1 MASLEIRSLTAGY
14 GSRPVLRDL
23 RAAPLPEGTLTAL
36 LGPNGSGKSTLLK
49 TLAGLNPM
57 LGGDL
62 RLDGADFAGLS
73 PARRAEHAMYMPQ
86 ALPKGVHMTVLE
98 SVLVAARSGRARQG
112 GDALMREAMQ
122 VLAEL
127 GINHLASRYLDE
139 LSGGQKQLA
148 SLAQALVRRPRLLLL
163 DEPLSALDLKLR
175 KRMQLELKHLQA
187 RLGIAFIFVT
197 HDQEEAM
204 TMADRVVVM
213 HAGRIEQVG
222 AGTDIYRQP
231 ATRFVAE
238 FIGDAN
244 FIAYTV
250 ADDGALMLDAQGLR
264 VPLAQRPAAGRG
276 LAVLR
281 PEDLKLCERADAM
294 LTGTVSDV
302 INVGS
307 HSMIHVDIGGQTLVA
322 RHGGLAPGGLH
333 AGGEV
338 ALAFAPDHLHLIGGQ
353 P

>member
-127 GINHLASRYLDE
+127 GIRHLASRYLDE

-163 DEPLSALDLKLR
+163 DEPLSALDLNYQFHVMDVLR
-175 KRMQLELKHLQA
+175 RQTA
-187 RLGIAFIFVT
+187 RHRLITLVVLHDLNIALRHADHALLLHGGALLAEGPPHQVVT
-197 HDQEEAM
+197 PDTLRRAYGVL
-204 TMADRVVVM
+204 ARVERCPQ
-213 HAGRIEQVG
+213 GQPQVHVDG
-222 AGTDIYRQP
+222 LAHHGLAHHGLTNGNLTPVAP
-231 ATRFVAE
+231 ATAQP
-238 FIGDAN
+238 GD
-244 FIAYTV
+244 
-250 ADDGALMLDAQGLR
+250 R
-264 VPLAQRPAAGRG
+264 RPATA
-276 LAVLR
+276 
-281 PEDLKLCERADAM
+281 
-294 LTGTVSDV
+294 
-302 INVGS
+302 
-307 HSMIHVDIGGQTLVA
+307 
-322 RHGGLAPGGLH
+322 
-333 AGGEV
+333 
-338 ALAFAPDHLHLIGGQ
+338 
-353 P
+353 

>member
-1 MASLEIRSLTAGY
+1 MTSLEIRALTADY
-14 GSRPVLRDL
+14 GNRPVLRGL

-127 GINHLASRYLDE
+127 GIGHLASRYLDE

-163 DEPLSALDLKLR
+163 DEPLSALDLNYQFHVMDVLR
-175 KRMQLELKHLQA
+175 RQTVRHRLITLVVLHDLNIALRHADHALLLHGGVLLAEGPPQHVVTPDTLRRAYGVLA
-187 RLGIAFIFVT
+187 RVERCPQG
-197 HDQEEAM
+197 QP
-204 TMADRVVVM
+204 
-213 HAGRIEQVG
+213 QVH
-222 AGTDIYRQP
+222 
-231 ATRFVAE
+231 V
-238 FIGDAN
+238 
-244 FIAYTV
+244 
-250 ADDGALMLDAQGLR
+250 DGLAHHGLAHHGLAHQGL
-264 VPLAQRPAAGRG
+264 AHHG
-276 LAVLR
+276 LA
-281 PEDLKLCERADAM
+281 
-294 LTGTVSDV
+294 
-302 INVGS
+302 
-307 HSMIHVDIGGQTLVA
+307 H
-322 RHGGLAPGGLH
+322 HGLSA
-333 AGGEV
+333 
-338 ALAFAPDHLHLIGGQ
+338 
-353 P
+353 

>member
-57 LGGDL
+57 LGGDV
-62 RLDGADFAGLS
+62 RLDGADFTRLT

-98 SVLVAARSGRARQG
+98 SVRVAARSGRSGRSRQG

-127 GINHLASRYLDE
+127 GIGILASRYLDE

-163 DEPLSALDLKLR
+163 DEPLSALDLNYQFHVMDVLR
-175 KRMQLELKHLQA
+175 RQTVRH
-187 RLGIAFIFVT
+187 RLIT
-197 HDQEEAM
+197 
-204 TMADRVVVM
+204 VVVLHDLNIALR
-213 HAGRIEQVG
+213 HADHALLLHG
-222 AGTDIYRQP
+222 
-231 ATRFVAE
+231 
-238 FIGDAN
+238 
-244 FIAYTV
+244 
-250 ADDGALMLDAQGLR
+250 GALLAEGPPQQVVTPDTLRRAYGVLARVERCPQG
-264 VPLAQRPAAGRG
+264 
-276 LAVLR
+276 
-281 PEDLKLCERADAM
+281 
-294 LTGTVSDV
+294 
-302 INVGS
+302 
-307 HSMIHVDIGGQTLVA
+307 
-322 RHGGLAPGGLH
+322 
-333 AGGEV
+333 
-338 ALAFAPDHLHLIGGQ
+338 
-353 P
+353 

>member
-163 DEPLSALDLKLR
+163 DEPLSALDLNYQFHVMDVLR
-175 KRMQLELKHLQA
+175 RQTA
-187 RLGIAFIFVT
+187 RHRLITLVVLHDLNIALR
-197 HDQEEAM
+197 H
-204 TMADRVVVM
+204 AD
-213 HAGRIEQVG
+213 HALLLHG
-222 AGTDIYRQP
+222 
-231 ATRFVAE
+231 
-238 FIGDAN
+238 
-244 FIAYTV
+244 
-250 ADDGALMLDAQGLR
+250 GALLAEGPPHQVVTPDTLRRAYGVLARVERCPQGQPQ
-264 VPLAQRPAAGRG
+264 VHVDGLAHRG
-276 LAVLR
+276 LA
-281 PEDLKLCERADAM
+281 
-294 LTGTVSDV
+294 
-302 INVGS
+302 
-307 HSMIHVDIGGQTLVA
+307 HQ
-322 RHGGLAPGGLH
+322 GLAHRGL
-333 AGGEV
+333 A
-338 ALAFAPDHLHLIGGQ
+338 A
-353 P
+353 

>member
-1 MASLEIRSLTAGY
+1 MASLEIRALTAGY
-14 GSRPVLRDL
+14 GHRPVLRGL

-122 VLAEL
+122 VLTEL
-127 GINHLASRYLDE
+127 GIGHLASRHLDE

-163 DEPLSALDLKLR
+163 DEPLSALDLNYQFHVMDVLR
-175 KRMQLELKHLQA
+175 RQTVRHRLITLVVLHDLNIALRHADHALLLHGGVLLAEGPPQHVVTPDTLRRAYGVLA
-187 RLGIAFIFVT
+187 RVERCPQG
-197 HDQEEAM
+197 QP
-204 TMADRVVVM
+204 
-213 HAGRIEQVG
+213 QVH
-222 AGTDIYRQP
+222 
-231 ATRFVAE
+231 V
-238 FIGDAN
+238 
-244 FIAYTV
+244 
-250 ADDGALMLDAQGLR
+250 DGLAHQGL
-264 VPLAQRPAAGRG
+264 AHQG
-276 LAVLR
+276 LA
-281 PEDLKLCERADAM
+281 
-294 LTGTVSDV
+294 
-302 INVGS
+302 
-307 HSMIHVDIGGQTLVA
+307 HH
-322 RHGGLAPGGLH
+322 GLAHHGLS
-333 AGGEV
+333 A
-338 ALAFAPDHLHLIGGQ
+338 
-353 P
+353 

>member
-14 GSRPVLRDL
+14 GNRPVLRGL

-127 GINHLASRYLDE
+127 GIGHLASRYLDE

-163 DEPLSALDLKLR
+163 DEP
-175 KRMQLELKHLQA
+175 
-187 RLGIAFIFVT
+187 
-197 HDQEEAM
+197 
-204 TMADRVVVM
+204 
-213 HAGRIEQVG
+213 
-222 AGTDIYRQP
+222 
-231 ATRFVAE
+231 
-238 FIGDAN
+238 
-244 FIAYTV
+244 
-250 ADDGALMLDAQGLR
+250 
-264 VPLAQRPAAGRG
+264 
-276 LAVLR
+276 
-281 PEDLKLCERADAM
+281 
-294 LTGTVSDV
+294 
-302 INVGS
+302 
-307 HSMIHVDIGGQTLVA
+307 TL
-322 RHGGLAPGGLH
+322 GLAPLVIAQIFDIIREIREQGVTVFLVEQNANKALQVADRGYVLENGRVVLQDTGANLLVNDQVRKAYLGG
-333 AGGEV
+333 
-338 ALAFAPDHLHLIGGQ
+338 
-353 P
+353 

>member
-14 GSRPVLRDL
+14 GNRPVLRDL

-127 GINHLASRYLDE
+127 GIRHLASRYLDE

-163 DEPLSALDLKLR
+163 DEPLSALDLNYQFHVMDVLR
-175 KRMQLELKHLQA
+175 RQTA
-187 RLGIAFIFVT
+187 RHRLITLVVLHDLNIALRHADHALLLHGGALLAEGPPHQVVT
-197 HDQEEAM
+197 PDTLRRAYGVL
-204 TMADRVVVM
+204 ARVERCPQ
-213 HAGRIEQVG
+213 GQPQVHVDG
-222 AGTDIYRQP
+222 LAHNGLTNGTLTPVAP
-231 ATRFVAE
+231 ATAQP
-238 FIGDAN
+238 GD
-244 FIAYTV
+244 
-250 ADDGALMLDAQGLR
+250 R
-264 VPLAQRPAAGRG
+264 RPATA
-276 LAVLR
+276 
-281 PEDLKLCERADAM
+281 
-294 LTGTVSDV
+294 
-302 INVGS
+302 
-307 HSMIHVDIGGQTLVA
+307 
-322 RHGGLAPGGLH
+322 
-333 AGGEV
+333 
-338 ALAFAPDHLHLIGGQ
+338 
-353 P
+353 

>member
-1 MASLEIRSLTAGY
+1 
-14 GSRPVLRDL
+14 
-23 RAAPLPEGTLTAL
+23 
-36 LGPNGSGKSTLLK
+36 
-49 TLAGLNPM
+49 
-57 LGGDL
+57 
-62 RLDGADFAGLS
+62 
-73 PARRAEHAMYMPQ
+73 
-86 ALPKGVHMTVLE
+86 
-98 SVLVAARSGRARQG
+98 
-112 GDALMREAMQ
+112 
-122 VLAEL
+122 
-127 GINHLASRYLDE
+127 
-139 LSGGQKQLA
+139 
-148 SLAQALVRRPRLLLL
+148 L

-222 AGTDIYRQP
+222 AGADIYRQP

-281 PEDLKLCERADAM
+281 PEDLKLCERTDAM

-338 ALAFAPDHLHLIGGQ
+338 TLAFAPEHLHLIGGQ

>member
-163 DEPLSALDLKLR
+163 DEPLSALDLNYQFHVMDVLR
-175 KRMQLELKHLQA
+175 RQTA
-187 RLGIAFIFVT
+187 RHRLITLVVLHDLNIALR
-197 HDQEEAM
+197 H
-204 TMADRVVVM
+204 AD
-213 HAGRIEQVG
+213 HALLLHG
-222 AGTDIYRQP
+222 
-231 ATRFVAE
+231 
-238 FIGDAN
+238 
-244 FIAYTV
+244 
-250 ADDGALMLDAQGLR
+250 GALLAEGPPQQVVTPDTLRRAYGVLARVERCPQGQPQVHVDGLAHQGLAHR
-264 VPLAQRPAAGRG
+264 WLAA
-276 LAVLR
+276 
-281 PEDLKLCERADAM
+281 
-294 LTGTVSDV
+294 
-302 INVGS
+302 
-307 HSMIHVDIGGQTLVA
+307 
-322 RHGGLAPGGLH
+322 
-333 AGGEV
+333 
-338 ALAFAPDHLHLIGGQ
+338 
-353 P
+353 

>member
-163 DEPLSALDLKLR
+163 DEPLSALDLNYQFHVMDVLR
-175 KRMQLELKHLQA
+175 RQTA
-187 RLGIAFIFVT
+187 RHRLITLVVLHDLNIALRHADHALLLHGGALLAEGPPQQVVT
-197 HDQEEAM
+197 PDTLRRAYGVL
-204 TMADRVVVM
+204 ARVERCPQ
-213 HAGRIEQVG
+213 GQPQVHVDG
-222 AGTDIYRQP
+222 LAQNGLTNGTLTPVAP
-231 ATRFVAE
+231 ATAQP
-238 FIGDAN
+238 GD
-244 FIAYTV
+244 
-250 ADDGALMLDAQGLR
+250 R
-264 VPLAQRPAAGRG
+264 RPATA
-276 LAVLR
+276 
-281 PEDLKLCERADAM
+281 
-294 LTGTVSDV
+294 
-302 INVGS
+302 
-307 HSMIHVDIGGQTLVA
+307 
-322 RHGGLAPGGLH
+322 
-333 AGGEV
+333 
-338 ALAFAPDHLHLIGGQ
+338 
-353 P
+353 